1 VTTSAALLDQ
11 VDARSKDEGQ
21 SGWRAR
27 QPLAH
32 CILRSSQKTLD
43 SSPVKAHPSAPP
55 VAAVLQAPVAERPGR
70 ALALSRGEAEML
82 QYLRNS
88 PGVFSPETV
97 DVMAGALDEAWQ
109 LFKTS
114 GAQIDGQAEVVRTAL
129 AQHIV
134 DMVKQGERDRQR
146 LIEGALLRLKL

>member
-1 VTTSAALLDQ
+1 LARNSSLSALHIANQSKLD
-11 VDARSKDEGQ
+11 
-21 SGWRAR
+21 
-27 QPLAH
+27 
-32 CILRSSQKTLD
+32 LRISQNTLD
-43 SSPVKAHPSAPP
+43 SQLVKAHPWVPSA
-55 VAAVLQAPVAERPGR
+55 AAVLQASVAERPVV
-70 ALALSRGEAEML
+70 LSPYGQGEARML

-97 DVMAGALDEAWQ
+97 DVMASALDQAWE

-114 GAQIDGQAEVVRTAL
+114 GPHIDGQAEVARTAL
-129 AQHIV
+129 AEHII

>member
-1 VTTSAALLDQ
+1 
-11 VDARSKDEGQ
+11 
-21 SGWRAR
+21 
-27 QPLAH
+27 
-32 CILRSSQKTLD
+32 
-43 SSPVKAHPSAPP
+43 
-55 VAAVLQAPVAERPGR
+55 
-70 ALALSRGEAEML
+70 ML

-97 DVMAGALDEAWQ
+97 DVMASALDEAWEV
-109 LFKTS
+109 FKTG

-146 LIEGALLRLKL
+146 LIEGALLRLRL

>member
-1 VTTSAALLDQ
+1 
-11 VDARSKDEGQ
+11 
-21 SGWRAR
+21 
-27 QPLAH
+27 
-32 CILRSSQKTLD
+32 
-43 SSPVKAHPSAPP
+43 
-55 VAAVLQAPVAERPGR
+55 
-70 ALALSRGEAEML
+70 ML

-114 GAQIDGQAEVVRTAL
+114 GAQIDGQAEVARTAL
-129 AQHIV
+129 AQHII